1 MVKKAAVKKAVE
13 KADYVNGFVFTG
25 DKVGGCDPAWI
36 EMHGYLF
43 GLNGRVVEVNDTVA
57 AKLRNHSHFTEAK

>member
-1 MVKKAAVKKAVE
+1 MVKKAAVKKVE
-13 KADYVNGFVFTG
+13 KAEYVNGFVFTG